1 LLDNLVQAVL
11 LAPCFVWL
19 EVLFW
24 CGYRPELQARVKKGV
39 EIEIAKVKKEKQRKG
54 NVGVDGVVY
63 GSVEDKVDEIAVKA
77 M

>member
-1 LLDNLVQAVL
+1 MLDNLVQAVL

-24 CGYRPELQARVKKGV
+24 FGYRPELQERVRKSV
-39 EIEIAKVKKEKQRKG
+39 EIEIAKVKKEKSRKG
-54 NVGVDGVVY
+54 NVAVDGRVY
-63 GSVEDKVDEIAVKA
+63 GGVEDKVDEVAVKA